1 MILVS
6 IREHARR
13 ALLAAL
19 AAAVVGASAAPAVA
33 QPQEVFVPSNA
44 TWSVSDDTGASLGN
58 ARLVCLRPD
67 QPASCPSGALSWDYP
82 GIGSGAWYQDLRAIP
97 SARYI
102 WAPGLTPQSFID
114 DTFYYFRKT
123 VTLNAAPQSGNFF
136 ITADDYAE
144 VRINGTLVGT
154 VGSLGC
160 CGGPRP
166 LRSFNILPFLRQ
178 GANAFE
184 VKAKNG
190 LFPDFP
196 CSDCATYGTNPAGVV
211 FGGRITAGS
220 GTAPVP
226 GAPGNFQ
233 VRANGNDIEL
243 SWDAPTTGGTV
254 TGYTILV
261 RAASGGP
268 IASAFPVGD
277 VLQLTA
283 RGPNGNFAL
292 SVRAEGTSGVGPE
305 SSVVTF
311 SLPQAPQAP
320 GAPTNLA
327 VTAYGSG
334 VTLAWTPP
342 TTGGLPS
349 RYVLTVQAPSI
360 GTVAVPLAANLT
372 GTTFA
377 GVPPG
382 TYTARLTAENA
393 GGVSAPSNQI
403 TFSVAPPAPP
413 GTPTFAT
420 PQLVG
425 RRLNLS
431 WTPGNG
437 GVPVDYVLVAAVA
450 PGGAPVATLSVGGG
464 TSAALDLPAGV
475 SGTFFLRLFARNA
488 LGSSALSNEV
498 SVLVP

>member
-19 AAAVVGASAAPAVA
+19 AAVAVCASAAPAGA
-33 QPQEVFVPSNA
+33 QLQEVFVPSNA
-44 TWSVSDDTGASLGN
+44 TWTVSDESGGSLGN

-82 GIGSGAWYQDLRAIP
+82 GIGSYAWYQNLRAIP
-97 SARYI
+97 NGRYI
-102 WAPGLTPQSFID
+102 WAPGLTPQSINVN
-114 DTFYYFRKT
+114 TFYYFRKT
-123 VTLNAAPQSGNFF
+123 VTLNAPPQSGNFF

-154 VGSLGC
+154 VGSLAC

-178 GANAFE
+178 GANDFE
-184 VKAKNG
+184 IKAKNADY
-190 LFPDFP
+190 PDFP
-196 CSDCATYGTNPAGVV
+196 CACATYGENPAGVV
-211 FGGRITAGS
+211 FGGRLTAGS

-233 VRANGNDIEL
+233 ARTNGNDVEL
-243 SWDAPTTGGTV
+243 TWDPPATGGTV
-254 TGYTILV
+254 SGYTIV
-261 RAASGGP
+261 ARATPGGP
-268 IASAFPVGD
+268 ITIAFPVGD
-277 VLQLTA
+277 VQQVPA
-283 RGPNGNFAL
+283 RGPNGTFVLA
-292 SVRAEGTSGVGPE
+292 VRAEGPSGVGPE
-305 SSVVTF
+305 SSSVTVT
-311 SLPQAPQAP
+311 LPVTPQAP

-342 TTGGLPS
+342 TSGGLPS

-382 TYTARLTAENA
+382 TYTARLAAENA
-393 GGVSAPSNQI
+393 GGVSGPSNQI
-403 TFSVAPPAPP
+403 TFTVAPPAPP
-413 GTPTFAT
+413 GTPTLAA

-425 RRLNLS
+425 RRLDLS
-431 WTPGNG
+431 WTPGTG
-437 GVPVDYVLVAAVA
+437 GVPVDYVLVAAVS

-464 TSAALDLPAGV
+464 TSVSLDLPAGV
-475 SGTFFLRLFARNA
+475 SGTFFLRLSARNA
-488 LGSSALSNEV
+488 LGSSGLSNEV